1 MTFEA
6 GELSSYLNSTR
17 LRCFELDIFIQLVWP
32 EFLQEQIASYIGEYI
47 AELIAKG
54 NGTNLGNISCP

>member
-1 MTFEA
+1 M
-6 GELSSYLNSTR
+6 
-17 LRCFELDIFIQLVWP
+17 FELDISIQLVWP